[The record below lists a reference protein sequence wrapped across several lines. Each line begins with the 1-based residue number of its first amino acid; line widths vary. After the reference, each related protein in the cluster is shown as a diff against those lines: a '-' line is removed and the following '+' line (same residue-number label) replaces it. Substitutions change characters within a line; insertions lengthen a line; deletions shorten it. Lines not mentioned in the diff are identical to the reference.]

1 MADAAAVTKGPA
13 AAAAAAGAA
22 ASTGIMGSVSRSNLA
37 PDLKP
42 GYHRIELNRTMWE
55 VPDRYSKL
63 QTIGSGAYGQVCSA
77 EQKVVDEAAATA
89 SGAATTMKVAI
100 KKLTRPFQSAIHA
113 KRTYREFRLL
123 KQIKHENVIGLL
135 DVFSPAVSMSD
146 MSDVYFVTHFM
157 GADLNQIIKT
167 QKVCTW
173 CRRSLSF

>member
-1 MADAAAVTKGPA
+1 MAEA
-13 AAAAAAGAA
+13 AAATKSSSTVTRSPHAAGSA
-22 ASTGIMGSVSRSNLA
+22 ASAASA
-37 PDLKP
+37 LKP
-42 GYHRIELNRTMWE
+42 GFHRIELNRTVWE

-77 EQKVVDEAAATA
+77 EQQQKPDEA
-89 SGAATTMKVAI
+89 SGGPSTLKVAI

-135 DVFSPAVSMSD
+135 DVFSPANSMSE

-167 QKVCTW
+167 QKVSC
-173 CRRSLSF
+173 CNCL

>member
-1 MADAAAVTKGPA
+1 MADAAAAAKGPA
-13 AAAAAAGAA
+13 VPAVPV
-22 ASTGIMGSVSRSNLA
+22 TGRPNLS
-37 PDLKP
+37 PNLKP
-42 GYHRIELNRTMWE
+42 GFHRIELNRTIWE

-77 EQKVVDEAAATA
+77 EQAVTQESEAGTTT
-89 SGAATTMKVAI
+89 GTMKVAI

-135 DVFSPAVSMSD
+135 DVFSPAVSMSE

-167 QKVCTW
+167 QKVRTFAAC
-173 CRRSLSF
+173 SLI